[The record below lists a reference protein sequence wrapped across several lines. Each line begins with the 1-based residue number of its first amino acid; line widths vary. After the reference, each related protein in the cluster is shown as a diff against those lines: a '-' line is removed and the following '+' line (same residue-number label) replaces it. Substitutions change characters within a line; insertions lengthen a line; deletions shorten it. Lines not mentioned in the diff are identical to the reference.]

1 MTALDNTPVNKNFL
15 SPLNFVFQIK
25 RAPHLNFF
33 IQKVN
38 LPSLTLDYPSQPNP
52 FERIWLPGEHLSYGT
67 LDVEFMVDEDLQN
80 WFEVH
85 NWLRSL
91 GFPDNFNE
99 YAEIKAQTPTSGK
112 GIRSDI
118 SLVLLNAVKLPKWQ
132 ISFRE
137 CFPISLSSLDF
148 GTTSGDVN
156 YITAK
161 ASFRY
166 ILYDVERIIS

>member
-1 MTALDNTPVNKNFL
+1 
-15 SPLNFVFQIK
+15 
-25 RAPHLNFF
+25 
-33 IQKVN
+33 
-38 LPSLTLDYPSQPNP
+38 
-52 FERIWLPGEHLSYGT
+52 
-67 LDVEFMVDEDLQN
+67 MVDEDLQN